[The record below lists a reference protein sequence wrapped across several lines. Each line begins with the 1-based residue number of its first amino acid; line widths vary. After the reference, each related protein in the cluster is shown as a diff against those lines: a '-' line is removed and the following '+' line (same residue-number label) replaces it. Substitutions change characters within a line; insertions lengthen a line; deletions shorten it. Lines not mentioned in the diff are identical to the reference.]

1 MLHSENTSTSGR
13 MIEALKDLLF
23 VWKSMAFDTVKC
35 DLLDTVGKKYT
46 VLES

>member
-23 VWKSMAFDTVKC
+23 VWRSTVFDTVKC
-35 DLLDTVGKKYT
+35 DSLETVEKRYT